1 MKNWFLRSART
12 LGLHVAETISTI
24 NRATRRYEGI
34 ERHVKT
40 VKMMYPM
47 ALHHG
52 ASYITAW
59 LIRNRER
66 FGRSGRWN
74 TFYVRE
80 ICRVWSRL
88 DTSETRHGRHG
99 ETMNLTTKIIDDE
112 LWLLR
117 PSCRVKLG
125 KAGVVTPK
133 MP

>member
-1 MKNWFLRSART
+1 
-12 LGLHVAETISTI
+12 VAETISTT
-24 NRATRRYEGI
+24 NRATRRYEVI
-34 ERHVKT
+34 ERHVET

-80 ICRVWSRL
+80 ILSSRGK
-88 DTSETRHGRHG
+88 HGPM
-99 ETMNLTTKIIDDE
+99 TAA
-112 LWLLR
+112 LLLHR
-117 PSCRVKLG
+117 SS
-125 KAGVVTPK
+125 
-133 MP
+133 